1 MSWNQEPRGHEMMYL
16 ATGIAIG
23 ALGASLAMNDNGA
36 RRRLTQALGMETAK
50 PSGFLWPWGAL
61 LAGGAVAAG
70 LAAVAPEIARY
81 IKIESM

>member
-1 MSWNQEPRGHEMMYL
+1 MTWNQDSRSHEMAYL

-23 ALGASLAMNDNGA
+23 ALGASLVLSDNGT
-36 RRRLTQALGMETAK
+36 RRRLTHALGVEQPK
-50 PSGFLWPWGAL
+50 HSRFLWPWGAL

-81 IKIESM
+81 IKIEMM

>member
-1 MSWNQEPRGHEMMYL
+1 MSGNQDARGHEMMYL

-23 ALGASLAMNDNGA
+23 ALGASLALNDNGA
-36 RRRLTQALGMETAK
+36 RRRLTNALGMEAPKST
-50 PSGFLWPWGAL
+50 GLLWPWGAL

-70 LAAVAPEIARY
+70 LAAMAPEIARY